1 MREEYIK
8 QCIAYLLVHIASLL
22 ICYIVSGNSVFL
34 KLQHFQLS
42 RHHYYLCSNNV
53 VISFSSPLN
62 WPETNILWV
71 KWCDQLSFLS
81 DSFKLSITNQPSW
94 VSLWHYLDS
103 FYTSMMTVTT
113 TSLTMTSVTKSGML
127 MANTTITSRVMWFF
141 SCSLGTL
148 ECDIKS
154 AYQLLDVCMPFFVQ
168 Q

>member
-8 QCIAYLLVHIASLL
+8 QCIAYLLVHVASLL
-22 ICYIVSGNSVFL
+22 TCYIVNGNSVFL
-34 KLQHFQLS
+34 ELQHFQFF
-42 RHHYYLCSNNV
+42 RHHYGLCSNSV
-53 VISFSSPLN
+53 VISFSLPLN
-62 WPETNILWV
+62 WPESNIPWL
-71 KWCDQLSFLS
+71 KWWSQLSFLP

-103 FYTSMMTVTT
+103 FYTPMMTVTT

-141 SCSLGTL
+141 SCSLGTP
-148 ECDIKS
+148 ECDVKS
-154 AYQLLDVCMPFFVQ
+154 AHQLLDVCVPFCVQ